1 MHRLNGSGRGIGG
14 PSRRGAGSSSVTVGV
29 VALLGALVSCS
40 PAAGPDPSPTV
51 SRAAPATPT
60 PTATAEPDQ
69 ADVLGLER
77 CVGQVLMV
85 GTPVDTLDP
94 DAVAAIR
101 DRRVGGLFLHG
112 RSTAG
117 VDATA
122 ALVAQFDALA
132 GSGTGAGSG
141 SASPRLWVATDQEGG
156 EVQVLRGPGFADM
169 PYAIRQA
176 DLGVD
181 GLRAAATGWGEQL
194 ARAGVDINLAPVAD
208 IVTSADARLD
218 NPPIGA
224 LGRQYGYDAQTVAAE
239 AGAFADGMRS
249 AGVLPT
255 FKHFPGL
262 GRVTANTDYT
272 AEVLDTTVTADS
284 PDVDVYRE
292 LTASGPALVMVGTA
306 RYQNID
312 PSAPAAFSPAVL
324 AVLRDDVGFDGV
336 VITDDLSAAAAAEV
350 VAPGDRAVSALA
362 AGVDIVLAS
371 ADPTVLP
378 AMFDAVLAR
387 AQSDRAFAER
397 VHESCGRVLA
407 AKTAGV
413 TGRGGR

>member
-1 MHRLNGSGRGIGG
+1 M
-14 PSRRGAGSSSVTVGV
+14 TVGV
-29 VALLGALVSCS
+29 VALLGALAACS
-40 PAAGPDPSPTV
+40 PASEPGPSGTA
-51 SRAAPATPT
+51 SRSAPATST
-60 PTATAEPDQ
+60 PTATPEFDP
-69 ADVLGLER
+69 ADALGLEG

-132 GSGTGAGSG
+132 GSG
-141 SASPRLWVATDQEGG
+141 SPRLWVATDQEGG
-156 EVQVLRGPGFADM
+156 EVQVLRGPGFDDM

-176 DLGVD
+176 DLEVD
-181 GLRAAATGWGEQL
+181 GLRAAAAGWGEQL

-249 AGVLPT
+249 VGVLPT

-292 LTASGPALVMVGTA
+292 LTASGPSLVMVGTA

-387 AQSDRAFAER
+387 AQSDGAFAER

-413 TGRGGR
+413 TGRGGQ